1 MLFTFSTEDLLSTIL
16 ETVLYMVYLNNNFL
30 LFHFFFSFSE
40 FKPQVI
46 SIDEE
51 PVKIK
56 NGEGK
61 AILVPGNVKF
71 DTGNDAGT
79 AISLRLLE
87 KLDLE
92 PDRSKKYSVE
102 GVGGVMECFR
112 VEISLRIRRRVF
124 KVSALVGSVAG
135 DTDLLIGNDIMTK
148 LDKLNFSFGQ

>member
-1 MLFTFSTEDLLSTIL
+1 MGTKLCHFIL
-16 ETVLYMVYLNNNFL
+16 ISCCFI
-30 LFHFFFSFSE
+30 FFFFSE

-71 DTGNDAGT
+71 DTGNDAAT
-79 AISLRLLE
+79 AISSHLLE
-87 KLDLE
+87 KLGLE
-92 PDRSKKYSVE
+92 PDRSKKICVT
-102 GVGGVMECFR
+102 GVGGDMECFR

-124 KVSALVGSVAG
+124 KVSALVGAVAG

-148 LDKLNFSFGQ
+148 LDNLNFSFGQ

>member
-1 MLFTFSTEDLLSTIL
+1 
-16 ETVLYMVYLNNNFL
+16 MVYYNNVNFL
-30 LFHFFFSFSE
+30 LFQFFFSLSE

-92 PDRSKKYSVE
+92 ADRSKKYSVE

-124 KVSALVGSVAG
+124 KVSALVGSVTG

>member
-1 MLFTFSTEDLLSTIL
+1 M
-16 ETVLYMVYLNNNFL
+16 
-30 LFHFFFSFSE
+30 SE

-87 KLDLE
+87 KLGLE
-92 PDRSKKYSVE
+92 PDRSKKYCVE

-135 DTDLLIGNDIMTK
+135 DADLLIGNDIMTK